1 MAIKAGQILHDAN
14 GFVIDRIQSGGV
26 SSLNIPEEKIYELG
40 NNTSVTTIRDTAD
53 LTFEVESFDVVPEME
68 ALVTAADPTTA
79 SNGDSYA
86 FTSAVPL
93 YVVSPFKSSLSA
105 YNVVKGIAIPHL
117 TLEQVAYKFGV
128 TSNASQTF
136 TFKGDTVNYIPG
148 SPYFQEFTITSEI
161 GRAHV

>member
-93 YVVSPFKSSLSA
+93 YVVSPFK
-105 YNVVKGIAIPHL
+105 K
-117 TLEQVAYKFGV
+117 
-128 TSNASQTF
+128 
-136 TFKGDTVNYIPG
+136 
-148 SPYFQEFTITSEI
+148 I